1 MNNRP
6 LTTRRLLTATL
17 LAAITMAGCTPQ
29 PLTPIS
35 ANDPEM
41 KALDADRAK
50 YREKKV
56 ALIEKALNLSPSEH
70 DAFWREYYAYEAELK
85 ALDADRA
92 KYREKK
98 VALIEKALN
107 LSPSEHDAFWRE
119 YYAYEAELKKIYDQ
133 RYSIIRDYAANYD
146 NMNEDIADNLA
157 LRSLKIRDDRNDLFR
172 KYYNRIKKATS
183 SLIAGQFLQIENELN
198 LLSDLKISTETPIL
212 PRDVSP
218 ATVMKK

>member
-41 KALDADRAK
+41 
-50 YREKKV
+50 
-56 ALIEKALNLSPSEH
+56 
-70 DAFWREYYAYEAELK
+70 K

-212 PRDVSP
+212 PREVSP
-218 ATVMKK
+218 ATALKK

>member
-1 MNNRP
+1 MNK
-6 LTTRRLLTATL
+6 TTGIFRLVSASV
-17 LAAITMAGCTPQ
+17 LAGAVLAGCNLTPK

-56 ALIEKALNLSPSEH
+56 ALIEKALNLSPAEH
-70 DAFWREYYAYEAELK
+70 DAFWKEYYG
-85 ALDADRA
+85 
-92 KYREKK
+92 
-98 VALIEKALN
+98 
-107 LSPSEHDAFWRE
+107 
-119 YYAYEAELKKIYDQ
+119 YEAELKKIYDA

-146 NMNEDIADNLA
+146 GMTNDIADNLA

-172 KYYNRIKKATS
+172 KYYGRIKKATNPI
-183 SLIAGQFLQIENELN
+183 IAGQFLQIENELN

-212 PRDVSP
+212 PRDISP
-218 ATVMKK
+218 TTVLKK

>member
-1 MNNRP
+1 MNKPIVLARRALSAALLSAFM
-6 LTTRRLLTATL
+6 LT
-17 LAAITMAGCTPQ
+17 GCQMTPK

-56 ALIEKALNLSPSEH
+56 ALIEKALNLSPGNEH
-70 DAFWREYYAYEAELK
+70 DAFWREYY
-85 ALDADRA
+85 
-92 KYREKK
+92 
-98 VALIEKALN
+98 
-107 LSPSEHDAFWRE
+107 P
-119 YYAYEAELKKIYDQ
+119 YEAELKKIYDQ
-133 RYSIIRDYAANYD
+133 RYSIIRDYAANYE
-146 NMNEDIADNLA
+146 NMNNEIADNLA

-183 SLIAGQFLQIENELN
+183 AIVAGQFLQIENELN

-218 ATVMKK
+218 ATVLKK

>member
-6 LTTRRLLTATL
+6 LTTRCLLTATL

-70 DAFWREYYAYEAELK
+70 DAFWREYYAYET
-85 ALDADRA
+85 
-92 KYREKK
+92 
-98 VALIEKALN
+98 
-107 LSPSEHDAFWRE
+107 
-119 YYAYEAELKKIYDQ
+119 ELKKIYDQ

-172 KYYNRIKKATS
+172 KYYKRIKTATS

-218 ATVMKK
+218 AAVMKK